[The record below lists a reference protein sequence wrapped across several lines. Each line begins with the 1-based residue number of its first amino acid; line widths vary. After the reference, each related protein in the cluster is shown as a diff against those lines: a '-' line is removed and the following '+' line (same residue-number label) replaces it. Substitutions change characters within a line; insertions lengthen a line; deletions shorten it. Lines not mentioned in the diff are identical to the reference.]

1 MLFALFSALPPLFS
15 ANPKHLPTN
24 KTHHSSGSRC
34 DQWHTIPRELWETFQ
49 DIGNSTYVYS
59 AYCDRRQSVVRVIAM
74 TTTNTSRSLF
84 CVMWY
89 KNVSRPHVVPVEFL
103 LWNHAGY
110 ALRTIKKV
118 IYRKPKLPPFPPFD
132 PSSFCHKYCPK
143 TWTSLTPLKFKLILA
158 TRKYPQV
165 LIHILELYVTPISI
179 DQSHSQPHTPPPAR
193 FNKGCLHP
201 PNTNKITFSTFNI

>member
-110 ALRTIKKV
+110 ALRTIFSSPRLFTANPNCHLSPLLIPV
-118 IYRKPKLPPFPPFD
+118 HFVTNIAPKLGLP
-132 PSSFCHKYCPK
+132 
-143 TWTSLTPLKFKLILA
+143 
-158 TRKYPQV
+158 
-165 LIHILELYVTPISI
+165 
-179 DQSHSQPHTPPPAR
+179 
-193 FNKGCLHP
+193 
-201 PNTNKITFSTFNI
+201 